1 MKNNAIENPAND
13 LWKLWKKNS
22 NRRKLFDYVT
32 GKHKNIC
39 STKNYMQVE
48 LWWRHRRERERWVEG
63 SLKNDSSGKIG
74 ERLVMKAKVAWV
86 VVFLKRRRIVLM
98 RLVLLAMTLKMMLPF
113 MMIIIVRIAL
123 MIIVIRITVDG
134 DGVILGSVDS
144 RSNSATVVDKI
155 RGDGLAFTVS
165 E

>member
-1 MKNNAIENPAND
+1 M
-13 LWKLWKKNS
+13 
-22 NRRKLFDYVT
+22 
-32 GKHKNIC
+32 
-39 STKNYMQVE
+39 
-48 LWWRHRRERERWVEG
+48 EG